1 MKIAKTDTK
10 PSLKIPTAVMKM
22 TDLSGD
28 EHAEL
33 HTCSNAVVVLKEHLT
48 AKELID
54 TVVSLQELATGLTV
68 HLAKLCGPCRNC
80 DDCPSDGFDDES
92 ERITLPDYLMDAIG
106 LPHDAKLEALVNEEA
121 GTVTIGES
129 EYEHDLTDVPEGF
142 LDVLIASG
150 VCIFALEKHLMLE
163 DTVYGEE

>member
-1 MKIAKTDTK
+1 MKIAKTNTK
-10 PSLKIPTAVMKM
+10 PNLKIPTALMKM
-22 TDLSGD
+22 TELSED
-28 EHAEL
+28 EYAEL
-33 HTCSNAVVVLKEHLT
+33 HTCGNAVVALKGHLT

-68 HLAKLCGPCRNC
+68 HLAKRCGPCHDC

-92 ERITLPDYLMDAIG
+92 GRITLPDYLMDAIG
-106 LPHDAKLEALVNEEA
+106 LAHDAKLEALVNEEA

-129 EYEHDLTDVPEGF
+129 EYEYDLADVPEGF